1 MITFVVVNSLLQ
13 ECVRDP
19 RGGQLIE
26 SPSSHHLKKLEKGN
40 IIKSKSSAKTMIIA
54 GEDNDDDEVP
64 CLVQVE
70 KAIILDD
77 TNYCMTK
84 IPVTILVGFL
94 GSGYYRFCS
103 N

>member
-1 MITFVVVNSLLQ
+1 
-13 ECVRDP
+13 
-19 RGGQLIE
+19 
-26 SPSSHHLKKLEKGN
+26 
-40 IIKSKSSAKTMIIA
+40 MIIA

>member
-1 MITFVVVNSLLQ
+1 MQRRKFAKEIREEVSRSNPLLH
-13 ECVRDP
+13 
-19 RGGQLIE
+19 I
-26 SPSSHHLKKLEKGN
+26 LKNWKKEIL
-40 IIKSKSSAKTMIIA
+40 KSSAKTMIIA